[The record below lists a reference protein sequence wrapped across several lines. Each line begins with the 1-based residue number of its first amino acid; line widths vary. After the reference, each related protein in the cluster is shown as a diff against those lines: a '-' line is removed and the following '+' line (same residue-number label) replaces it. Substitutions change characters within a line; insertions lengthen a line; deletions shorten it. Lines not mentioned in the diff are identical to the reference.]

1 MPFGDHL
8 SLKKAKAI
16 WICFNAWIFGGVVL
30 IISLTINYKSL
41 RRMLC
46 HGFLLPI
53 KATSGY
59 MLDWLVGKLYFGGAQ
74 VITDFG
80 RDISI
85 RELPIK
91 RIMVVVVS
99 KNKIL
104 WRCSLHL
111 R

>member
-1 MPFGDHL
+1 MWPL
-8 SLKKAKAI
+8 ISL
-16 WICFNAWIFGGVVL
+16 WIFGGVVL

-41 RRMLC
+41 RRTLR
-46 HGFLLPI
+46 HVFLLPI

-74 VITDFG
+74 VITNFG
-80 RDISI
+80 GDISI

-104 WRCSLHL
+104 WRCSLYL

>member
-1 MPFGDHL
+1 
-8 SLKKAKAI
+8 
-16 WICFNAWIFGGVVL
+16 
-30 IISLTINYKSL
+30 
-41 RRMLC
+41 MLC
-46 HGFLLPI
+46 HRFLLPI

-74 VITDFG
+74 VIIDFG
-80 RDISI
+80 GDISI
-85 RELPIK
+85 RELLIK

-104 WRCSLHL
+104 WRCSLYL

>member
-1 MPFGDHL
+1 MGVFV
-8 SLKKAKAI
+8 
-16 WICFNAWIFGGVVL
+16 FWIFGGVVL
-30 IISLTINYKSL
+30 IICLTINYKSL
-41 RRMLC
+41 RRTLC

-53 KATSGY
+53 KATSRY
-59 MLDWLVGKLYFGGAQ
+59 MLDWLVGKLYFGSVQ
-74 VITDFG
+74 VITNFG

-85 RELPIK
+85 RELPIE

-104 WRCSLHL
+104 WRCSLSL

>member
-1 MPFGDHL
+1 MLPQRQHN
-8 SLKKAKAI
+8 I
-16 WICFNAWIFGGVVL
+16 WIFGGVVL

-41 RRMLC
+41 RRTLR

-53 KATSGY
+53 KAMSGY

-80 RDISI
+80 GDISTC
-85 RELPIK
+85 ELLIK
-91 RIMVVVVS
+91 RVMVVVVS

-104 WRCSLHL
+104 WHCSLYL

>member
-1 MPFGDHL
+1 
-8 SLKKAKAI
+8 
-16 WICFNAWIFGGVVL
+16 
-30 IISLTINYKSL
+30 
-41 RRMLC
+41 
-46 HGFLLPI
+46 
-53 KATSGY
+53 

-80 RDISI
+80 GNISF
-85 RELPIK
+85 RELPIE

-104 WRCSLHL
+104 WHCSLYL